1 MYIES
6 DLVPLSALQRDWFHP
21 QRRAMGRA
29 EQAWE
34 ETAWHGGDCEC
45 LTETSHPE
53 SFRPMADT
61 GI

>member
-1 MYIES
+1 MDPES
-6 DLVPLSALQRDWFHP
+6 DLVPFSALQHYWFCP
-21 QRRAMGRA
+21 QRRALTRT

-45 LTETSHPE
+45 LTETSRPE
-53 SFRPMADT
+53 LFRPMADT